1 MAMLRDNT
9 QIPKKA
15 TRPAKTN
22 NYSIVGIDFTKIS
35 ENEKL
40 LNVENNAVKRDISI
54 LSTELDKGVTIKAVL
69 TQNQRKAIREYKE
82 KEEKSKLI
90 VKNHKRV
97 GELHELQNRRGNQ
110 EK

>member
-1 MAMLRDNT
+1 MAMMKGNT
-9 QIPKKA
+9 QIPKEA

-82 KEEKSKLI
+82 NEEKSK
-90 VKNHKRV
+90 
-97 GELHELQNRRGNQ
+97 
-110 EK
+110 